1 MADSR
6 DSMATE
12 DGARADRR
20 SAAQLSR
27 SDRRRA
33 KAALKHAKRAERAR
47 AKRAKAARGRGGRL
61 RSDSYPG
68 PLVLRD
74 ARSAQEALGYELLYE
89 DGTVL
94 VEEGTYSRVVRFSD
108 INFLSARPEEQERA
122 FEQWRAAWNEVDPT
136 VKAQVKI
143 VCRVVDKERF
153 LGEMLLPPVEGDDV
167 GNPFREELNSI
178 IERRV
183 AMTRQNVE
191 RSSYIVFTVRDQES
205 RADAETALAHTIE
218 SATRNLL
225 GMGVETVSMLDGD
238 ELLAL
243 VDSITNPSDDRGEV
257 TFDALRARDRKGRS
271 ATLLGY
277 TTKDLVAPTDVSR
290 PDPTHVTWG
299 DCYGQALYVQTWGN
313 SVRGD
318 ILATLSELPV
328 NQVITLDVT
337 PWDPVNA
344 IEMVEGVSTDL
355 KAQRTEFVLDHSQ
368 TMYVT
373 DEMLPTP
380 LRDALQNVAAL
391 RDDLVNG
398 DELFFS
404 FSMSALTWGS
414 DREECDKSA
423 RLIRETLRRFSYRMV
438 PLHRL
443 QGQGFAAA
451 LPTGRYDIPYSRSM
465 TSSQVAAFMP
475 FSSVEILDPHGMY
488 MGQNRISKNF
498 IFYDRA
504 KAVSPNG
511 FILGQL
517 GRGKSVTAK
526 STILWTRLT
535 DPDADIMIIDP
546 EDEYPPLVEA
556 LGGQR
561 VRVGAGATT
570 NFNPLDLALD
580 DDEGAEAQLELK
592 TDMVISTIVM
602 MAKHV
607 SELQKSVV
615 DRCVKLIYAR
625 YLETK
630 DPADIPVLSDLW
642 VELKSQPEQEAR
654 DLAVTIERYIV
665 GQAALFNHRTN
676 VDVGPDQH
684 LVSFDIRDNG
694 ANMKPLVEL
703 FVLDF
708 IWQRVVRNRALHRR
722 TWIFIDEIHL
732 LFDSEYSV
740 DYFDALWSRS
750 RKYGAIPTGITQNAE
765 RLLENPKTRKMISN
779 SDFLVLLGQSSTDA
793 RTIGA
798 ERGLSDDQVAFL
810 ERTTPGSGIIV
821 AGGRVV
827 EFENVIPSD
836 TRIYQLLN
844 TKPDE

>member
-6 DSMATE
+6 GNTTTE

-20 SAAQLSR
+20 SAARLSR

-33 KAALKHAKRAERAR
+33 KAALKHAKRSERAR
-47 AKRAKAARGRGGRL
+47 AKRAKAAHGRGGRL

-74 ARSAQEALGYELLYE
+74 SRSAQDALGYELLYE
-89 DGTVL
+89 DGTIL

-167 GNPFREELNSI
+167 GNPFREELDSI

-205 RADAETALAHTIE
+205 RADAEMALAHTIE

-225 GMGVETVSMLDGD
+225 GMGVETVSVLDGD

-810 ERTTPGSGIIV
+810 ERATPGSGIIV

>member
-1 MADSR
+1 
-6 DSMATE
+6 
-12 DGARADRR
+12 
-20 SAAQLSR
+20 
-27 SDRRRA
+27 
-33 KAALKHAKRAERAR
+33 
-47 AKRAKAARGRGGRL
+47 
-61 RSDSYPG
+61 
-68 PLVLRD
+68 
-74 ARSAQEALGYELLYE
+74 
-89 DGTVL
+89 
-94 VEEGTYSRVVRFSD
+94 
-108 INFLSARPEEQERA
+108 
-122 FEQWRAAWNEVDPT
+122 
-136 VKAQVKI
+136 
-143 VCRVVDKERF
+143 
-153 LGEMLLPPVEGDDV
+153 
-167 GNPFREELNSI
+167 
-178 IERRV
+178 
-183 AMTRQNVE
+183 
-191 RSSYIVFTVRDQES
+191 
-205 RADAETALAHTIE
+205 
-218 SATRNLL
+218 
-225 GMGVETVSMLDGD
+225 
-238 ELLAL
+238 
-243 VDSITNPSDDRGEV
+243 
-257 TFDALRARDRKGRS
+257 
-271 ATLLGY
+271 
-277 TTKDLVAPTDVSR
+277 
-290 PDPTHVTWG
+290 
-299 DCYGQALYVQTWGN
+299 
-313 SVRGD
+313 
-318 ILATLSELPV
+318 
-328 NQVITLDVT
+328 
-337 PWDPVNA
+337 
-344 IEMVEGVSTDL
+344 
-355 KAQRTEFVLDHSQ
+355 
-368 TMYVT
+368 
-373 DEMLPTP
+373 
-380 LRDALQNVAAL
+380 
-391 RDDLVNG
+391 
-398 DELFFS
+398 
-404 FSMSALTWGS
+404 
-414 DREECDKSA
+414 
-423 RLIRETLRRFSYRMV
+423 
-438 PLHRL
+438 
-443 QGQGFAAA
+443 
-451 LPTGRYDIPYSRSM
+451 
-465 TSSQVAAFMP
+465 
-475 FSSVEILDPHGMY
+475 

-810 ERTTPGSGIIV
+810 ERATPGSGIIV